1 MIMSRRLTKEEVDA
15 QFEQFLKESVSDDSV
30 DLGGPDKQP
39 HSKSNQK
46 PTVRQD
52 EALSGGGSAA
62 ARLESQISLRK
73 SESIQEEDE
82 EAEGIHSKEE
92 DLVLRDNKDTEG
104 SAMVSTVYMS
114 AVGLDTLEEEK
125 EKARFFAQL
134 EAGASSTIDY
144 SKLNRELDSTSSTPA
159 NNYRSVEE
167 AEEPVEQGGG
177 DDHSKAR
184 GTGMISPAFTGYSE
198 DFEDDEDVKVPL
210 EEKSTTASVLA
221 RVSFYDSLDEAGE
234 EERKKNTVESLNRG
248 QSYAQSG
255 ASELEALQEAYR
267 QVHVVEDSDDHGPH
281 TSSLE
286 VRWSINRPLSPSSP
300 PQHAQQ
306 SLQPVSTSESEL
318 PTAEELMRLLRPEAD
333 QIRGFTLQ
341 PVSVVEPNQE
351 KTSRG
356 LERRFPDESQ
366 HPAAAAINGAREST
380 SHPIS
385 AAHPPNKDLICSIRA
400 EVDKLMQDHTKSS
413 SVTSSHTGK
422 TKKHPASRG
431 SLTFPSCTSSMRQAT
446 TAPIRDKRLDGRRAV
461 TSRSSGISRGSA
473 TPAKTQSAVSSQ
485 CPHRATSTKNH
496 EDCWDCTEPGVKVR
510 NELVASVQS
519 LVAVLQQQIDATKH
533 QDSAQEVRETRLKQL
548 LPQISTGHDSSV
560 LEELRT
566 QLALKERE
574 LQMMKAGA
582 EELNSLRQQN
592 YLLQSKLRSAEEASQ
607 KKRWV
612 EAADVAADE
621 KFQQIDKEI
630 KEQEALIKGYQQ
642 ENEKLYL
649 QMKAQQA
656 KSKANE
662 EAMFKENQ
670 RLLNELASTREQL
683 NKTSRPVGNICLTDH
698 TPRIADLLAQINTLQ
713 TNEAKMSEDVHK
725 LKQEKQ
731 ALEVDLQLI
740 KKERDLA
747 KARAISTSGKQTFEM
762 RVLEDRH
769 QEEVTALKK
778 KLQWFAEKQEK
789 LDRDAGRLKAATA
802 EIHQL
807 REQVEKLKQEVGKRN
822 SWQRKARDK
831 FVDLKRMKDLER
843 QVKELEQILRS
854 RNPNS
859 LPALIYAAATSASHE
874 DLDAGKMSS
883 SSRIT
888 ALLERRIQR
897 LEAELENHDEEA
909 KRSFQVMEQQFH
921 RVKLRYEQQICELE
935 QQLQRKQQVEAAAES
950 ESSVLQAL
958 EEELYRVKQSH
969 KQKEKSLHEQ
979 IESLQQQLKQKALLS
994 PGRHQRQAE
1003 AAFGVRLERLNQELA
1018 KKTRI
1023 IQELSCTVD
1032 RLKKERRNMPS
1043 APNTRAERRSTE
1055 SKRQQP
1061 GLPKTHGLLTA
1072 GEETFPAALCEKT
1085 YQPTV
1090 FTGSHISEVLQE
1102 NEALKKQVELLLLQ
1116 SEQEKEALKADA
1128 AQAKQQLSRLTEEF
1142 EEQLSTMKA
1151 EHFRVLDHLR
1161 ATHALE
1167 HSDSKVAELT
1177 NKLSTQEIMMNHL
1190 DKQLKEMQG
1199 CKEALKISR
1208 RREDALQTQLT
1219 KLLQELKEAKEAS
1232 SSEVKLLCTLER
1244 KILNMELRHQHR
1256 EKELQQVLR
1265 GAWQTPGD
1273 DLQSELEHW
1282 RCLAQDKSREM
1293 DAFRLE
1299 LDSILDILRHLQ
1311 RQGVVLPTPEL
1322 AIPQRS

>member
-1 MIMSRRLTKEEVDA
+1 MIMSRRLTKEELDA

-30 DLGGPDKQP
+30 DLGAADKQP

-46 PTVRQD
+46 PRVRQD
-52 EALSGGGSAA
+52 EALSAGGSAA

-104 SAMVSTVYMS
+104 SATVSAVYMS
-114 AVGLDTLEEEK
+114 AVGLDTLEEEE

-144 SKLNRELDSTSSTPA
+144 SKLNRELDSTRSTPA
-159 NNYRSVEE
+159 NNYRNVEE
-167 AEEPVEQGGG
+167 AEEPVERGGS

-184 GTGMISPAFTGYSE
+184 GTISPAFTGSPHYSE

-210 EEKSTTASVLA
+210 EETSTTASVLA
-221 RVSFYDSLDEAGE
+221 R
-234 EERKKNTVESLNRG
+234 G
-248 QSYAQSG
+248 QSYVQSG

-267 QVHVVEDSDDHGPH
+267 QVHVVEDSDDRGHH

-300 PQHAQQ
+300 PQRAQQ
-306 SLQPVSTSESEL
+306 SLQPVSTKL
-318 PTAEELMRLLRPEAD
+318 PTAEELMRLLRPEAA

-341 PVSVVEPNQE
+341 PVSVVEPNHE

-356 LERRFPDESQ
+356 LERAFPDEAQ
-366 HPAAAAINGAREST
+366 HPAAAAINGAEEST

-413 SVTSSHTGK
+413 SLTSSHTGK

-431 SLTFPSCTSSMRQAT
+431 SLTSPSCTSSMRQAT
-446 TAPIRDKRLDGRRAV
+446 PAPVRGKRLDGRMAV

-473 TPAKTQSAVSSQ
+473 TPAKTRSAVSSQ
-485 CPHRATSTKNH
+485 CPHRANH
-496 EDCWDCTEPGVKVR
+496 EDCWDCTEPGVTVR

-533 QDSAQEVRETRLKQL
+533 QDSAQEVRETRLEQH
-548 LPQISTGHDSSV
+548 LPQIRTGHDSSV

-566 QLALKERE
+566 QLAQKERE

-582 EELNSLRQQN
+582 EELSSLRQQN

-670 RLLNELASTREQL
+670 RLLNELAATREQL
-683 NKTSRPVGNICLTDH
+683 HKTSRPVGSICLTDH
-698 TPRIADLLAQINTLQ
+698 TPRIADLLAQINSLQ
-713 TNEAKMSEDVHK
+713 RNEAKMSADVHK

-740 KKERDLA
+740 NKERDLA
-747 KARAISTSGKQTFEM
+747 EARATSTSGNQTFEM

-778 KLQWFAEKQEK
+778 KLQWFAEKQEM

-859 LPALIYAAATSASHE
+859 LPALIYAAATSASYK
-874 DLDAGKMSS
+874 DAGKMSS
-883 SSRIT
+883 SSQIT

-909 KRSFQVMEQQFH
+909 KRSLQVMEQQFH
-921 RVKLRYEQQICELE
+921 RVKLRYEQQICELQ
-935 QQLQRKQQVEAAAES
+935 QQLQRKQQVEAAAGS
-950 ESSVLQAL
+950 QSSVVQAL

-1018 KKTRI
+1018 KKTRT
-1023 IQELSCTVD
+1023 IQE
-1032 RLKKERRNMPS
+1032 LKKERRNMPS

-1055 SKRQQP
+1055 SKHQQP
-1061 GLPKTHGLLTA
+1061 GLLTA
-1072 GEETFPAALCEKT
+1072 GGETFPAAPCEKT

-1102 NEALKKQVELLLLQ
+1102 NEALKKQVQLVLLQ

-1142 EEQLSTMKA
+1142 EEQLSTTKA

-1256 EKELQQVLR
+1256 EKELQQVLG

-1282 RCLAQDKSREM
+1282 RRLAQDKSREM

-1311 RQGVVLPTPEL
+1311 RQGAVLPTPEL